1 MPTNDSNPNI
11 SDPFWISGRPL
22 FRDSVVEA
30 RNNNYRIRDA
40 GERSVERSKS
50 LVALRRQ
57 GLSSQFDPQQDL
69 FDSSQSVTLHRYFQ
83 PFRAK
88 VRHQSDV
95 NNA

>member
-57 GLSSQFDPQQDL
+57 PGQKPGQGGQQGGGQQKPDQQQQ
-69 FDSSQSVTLHRYFQ
+69 QSGQKPGQ
-83 PFRAK
+83 PGQQGGQQK
-88 VRHQSDV
+88 
-95 NNA
+95 